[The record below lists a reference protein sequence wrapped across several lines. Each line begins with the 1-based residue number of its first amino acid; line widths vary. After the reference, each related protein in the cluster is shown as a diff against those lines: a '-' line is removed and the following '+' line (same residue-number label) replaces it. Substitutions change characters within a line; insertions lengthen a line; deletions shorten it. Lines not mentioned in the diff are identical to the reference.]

1 MNHCYIV
8 CKLFKLFVSLLF
20 AHFVIL
26 CWDERSKSQSDFACD
41 RNEHEMQEWLDWI
54 VEEHRLKLQFVTT
67 ESVAT
72 LRVSGLRNAK
82 N

>member
-1 MNHCYIV
+1 MLKVLYEPLLHRLQV
-8 CKLFKLFVSLLF
+8 LRLF
-20 AHFVIL
+20 AF
-26 CWDERSKSQSDFACD
+26 WDERSKSQSDFACD
-41 RNEHEMQEWLDWI
+41 RNEHEMEEWLDWI
-54 VEEHRLKLQFVTT
+54 VEDHRLKLQFVTT